1 MLDGILESYLDLILK
16 PLAFLPSGVQL
27 FFGFVTTFFELFIIG
42 KLLRWLWD
50 ILPIA

>member
-1 MLDGILESYLDLILK
+1 MHSIIEEYLGFLLT
-16 PLAFLPSGVQL
+16 PLSFLPSGILLYFQ
-27 FFGFVTTFFELFIIG
+27 FVTGFFKLLIAG